1 MKNRIYHILKG
12 KFLISDDAMKN
23 WRMIIFLSVLAIIM
37 IASSHRADKKVYEI
51 AKLNKEVKQ
60 LRSEFVD
67 TRLQVRRL
75 IMESAVTKKVADQ
88 GLRPSLVPPKKIMV
102 KKTIENENGSK

>member
-1 MKNRIYHILKG
+1 MKNRIYHILRG
-12 KFLISDDAMKN
+12 KFLVSEDAMKN

-37 IASSHRADKKVYEI
+37 IASSHRADRKVHEI
-51 AKLNKEVKQ
+51 SQLNTQVKA

-75 IMESAVTKKVADQ
+75 IMESAVTRKVADQ
-88 GLRPSLVPPKKIMV
+88 GLRPPLVPPKKIRV
-102 KKTIENENGSK
+102 KKNKAD